1 MQLLDEGRV
10 AVNSYSE
17 GEFHGIDLK
26 PFCNK
31 TGREPSEGICSMY
44 NAFFDDMELCGKGEN
59 QCEENVNI
67 AKALE
72 SMLFLSCCVTSNLHF
87 SRWIEMANPDTIQT
101 IV

>member
-1 MQLLDEGRV
+1 M
-10 AVNSYSE
+10 NSYSE

-31 TGREPSEGICSMY
+31 AGREPSEGMRAMY
-44 NAFFDDMELCGKGEN
+44 NAFFDDIELCAKGKSRS
-59 QCEENVNI
+59 EESVSI

-87 SRWIEMANPDTIQT
+87 SRWIEVANPDTIRS